1 MKKYWKGFAAGA
13 VTGVAAGG
21 GVLLLA
27 NALGGGRI
35 IRLEKSIQIGKPAN
49 EVFNA
54 WRELGYLPQMSHVIN
69 EVRHSGNRSHW
80 RVSFGGRQYEWDA
93 EIEQMIPNQAI
104 GWKSLSGPKHTGR
117 VNFSPLGN
125 DTLVHVT
132 MNYAPPSRLL
142 RPFFGSMSGQLEGW
156 IEQALRDF
164 KAALEGKGQE
174 DAMRGVR
181 TVGPTRSAGEPER
194 ATGTFGAAPSTPGE
208 TQTTR
213 FGGPPTTVEYTRP
226 PEAKS

>member
-27 NALGGGRI
+27 NTFGSGQV
-35 IRLEKSIQIGKPAN
+35 IRLEKSIQIGKPVN

-117 VNFSPLGN
+117 INFSPLGN
-125 DTLVHVT
+125 DTVVHVT
-132 MNYAPPSRLL
+132 MNYAPPSLFL
-142 RPFFGSMSGQLEGW
+142 RPFVHPISGHIEDC
-156 IEQALRDF
+156 IEQVFRDF

-174 DAMRGVR
+174 R
-181 TVGPTRSAGEPER
+181 EPAQ
-194 ATGTFGAAPSTPGE
+194 ATGTFGGTAKPIE
-208 TQTTR
+208 TRNTR
-213 FGGPPTTVEYTRP
+213 FGGRPSAVECTRP